1 MKKVALVLVAL
12 LTIVFTGCKSEKSNI
27 TVIVEDE
34 MGAPIAN
41 RHVFYVDEASCIIDE
56 LLPSPDAMI
65 TNVNDS
71 WEVAQTNAYGK
82 VTFKISMSVDKMK
95 YYFEVFD
102 EGSNQWQE
110 QKLDLLRGKDETI
123 KFVVNR

>member
-1 MKKVALVLVAL
+1 MKKLALVLVAL
-12 LTIVFTGCKSEKSNI
+12 LTIVFTGCKSEKSSVTI
-27 TVIVEDE
+27 YVEDE
-34 MGAPIAN
+34 MGVPVPN
-41 RHVFYVDEASCIIDE
+41 RYIFYADEASYIIDE

-82 VTFKISMSVDKMK
+82 VTIPISMSVDKMK
-95 YYFEVFD
+95 YYFEVYD
-102 EGSNQWQE
+102 AGINKWIEKTPE
-110 QKLDLLRGKDETI
+110 LVRGKDETI

>member
-1 MKKVALVLVAL
+1 MKKIALVLVAL
-12 LTIVFTGCKSEKSNI
+12 LTLVFTGCKSEKSNV

-34 MGAPIAN
+34 LGIAVPN
-41 RHVFYVDEASCIIDE
+41 RYIFYTDEASYIIDE
-56 LLPSPDAMI
+56 LLPSPDAMV

-82 VTFKISMSVDKMK
+82 VTIQISMSVDKMK
-95 YYFEVFD
+95 YYFEVYD
-102 EGSNQWQE
+102 AGSNQWKE
-110 QKLDLLRGKDETI
+110 QTPKLVRGKDETI

>member
-1 MKKVALVLVAL
+1 MKKIALVLVAL
-12 LTIVFTGCKSEKSNI
+12 LTLVFTGCKSEKSNV

-34 MGAPIAN
+34 LGMAIAN
-41 RHVFYVDEASCIIDE
+41 RHIFYTDEASYIIDE
-56 LLPSPDAMI
+56 LLPSPDAMV

-82 VTFKISMSVDKMK
+82 VTLQISMSVDKMK

-102 EGSNQWQE
+102 TGSNQWKE
-110 QKLDLLRGKDETI
+110 QTPQLVRGKDATI